1 MGRRSEI
8 LCAILCASTTLT
20 VKWPLTVDDVSF
32 AFFPT
37 LLRMGTGMRLAALC
51 TLAVAAVTEAP
62 LDAILCVNCLATVA
76 QWYYDVT
83 RSAANIS
90 LALYLVV
97 KQHHVM
103 DAPFLFV

>member
-1 MGRRSEI
+1 
-8 LCAILCASTTLT
+8 
-20 VKWPLTVDDVSF
+20 
-32 AFFPT
+32 
-37 LLRMGTGMRLAALC
+37 MRLAALC

-83 RSAANIS
+83 RSAANIR
-90 LALYLVV
+90 LALYPVV